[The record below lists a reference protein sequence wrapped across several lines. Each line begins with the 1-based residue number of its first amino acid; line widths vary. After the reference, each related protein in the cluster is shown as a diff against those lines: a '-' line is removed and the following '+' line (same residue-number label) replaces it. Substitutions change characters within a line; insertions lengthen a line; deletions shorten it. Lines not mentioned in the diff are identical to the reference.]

1 MYFGS
6 SLTSAKGWYN
16 ESENY
21 GPYKPEPVNHESPV
35 NVVLFIDKHH
45 PPETNHVWP
54 TDSTSMC
61 KDFSYE
67 NTSNEQ
73 NSFQRV
79 SLSTKQFT
87 KHNTWIVGAI
97 F

>member
-1 MYFGS
+1 MKVKITDFVNQS
-6 SLTSAKGWYN
+6 QFTMKHI
-16 ESENY
+16 
-21 GPYKPEPVNHESPV
+21 PVH
-35 NVVLFIDKHH
+35 VVLFIDKH

-87 KHNTWIVGAI
+87 KHNTWIVRAI